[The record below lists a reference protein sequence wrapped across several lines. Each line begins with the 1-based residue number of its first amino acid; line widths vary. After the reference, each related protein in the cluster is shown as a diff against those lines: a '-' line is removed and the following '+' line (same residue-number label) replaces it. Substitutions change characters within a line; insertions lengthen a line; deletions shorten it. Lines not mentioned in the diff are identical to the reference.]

1 MLSFIGQF
9 NTQNGPN
16 GANQY
21 RLSLDIDET
30 HKDGFVPIMKYTKG
44 DTFLVLMIPIDD
56 EFRTIGEAINES
68 DSETKLRLNK
78 QMHALIKEIATTQ
91 SLTVT
96 EVRTSLKDMLKKKG
110 YLNSSTA
117 ELDVRGFAA
126 AIYILQN
133 EF

>member
-78 QMHALIKEIATTQ
+78 QMHALIKEIAATQ

>member
-1 MLSFIGQF
+1 MLSFIAQF

-21 RLSLDIDET
+21 RLTLDIDET
-30 HKDGFVPIMKYTKG
+30 HKDGFVPITKYVKG

-56 EFRTIGEAINES
+56 EFKSIGEAINES
-68 DSETKLRLNK
+68 ENETRVRLNR
-78 QMHALIKEIATTQ
+78 QMHALIREVSSTKGLTIPEVKE
-91 SLTVT
+91 
-96 EVRTSLKDMLKKKG
+96 SLKTMLKKKG
-110 YLNSSTA
+110 YLEESTK
-117 ELDVRGFAA
+117 ELDVRGLAA

>member
-110 YLNSSTA
+110 YLNSSIA